1 MTDTIYR
8 KLQKQIDQ
16 YSLGF
21 PAAESGI
28 DLKIL
33 KKLYTEEEASIFLDI
48 SMQLETPDSLSER
61 TNRDPQQ
68 AAGLLEEMA
77 KKGLLFRKRKD
88 NAAYYAAIP
97 FVIGSFEFQ
106 LNRIDKEFAEMVED
120 YFNEVYLDNLGG
132 ILPPLRTIPVNRSV
146 NVSHNVAPYE
156 DAREIIKSKE
166 KIAVANCICRTHQE
180 LLNENCEKPLE
191 ACFVFGSHAEYYLEN
206 NMAREISQEEALAI
220 LDECEKAGLVNQPA
234 NMINPGGMCNC
245 CGDCCGV
252 LRALNQMSKP
262 AEQVTNNYWASVDPD
277 LCSGCEL
284 CIERCQ
290 MAAIRMNEE
299 QLSTIDTDRCIGCG
313 LCVTTCPE
321 EALSM
326 VLKPE
331 DKQCTPFESGMEL
344 MIKTAEK
351 RGTSLIPLSMK
362 DNEKQPNHRPNRRH

>member
-1 MTDTIYR
+1 MTATIYR
-8 KLQKQIDQ
+8 KLQEQIDQ

-33 KKLYTEEEASIFLDI
+33 GKLYTEEEASVFLDI
-48 SMQLETPDSLSER
+48 SMQLETPASLSER
-61 TNRDPQQ
+61 TNRDPQKTE
-68 AAGLLEEMA
+68 ALLEEMA

-88 NAAYYAAIP
+88 KLVYYAAIP

-106 LNRIDKEFAEMVED
+106 LNRIDKEFAEMVES
-120 YFNEVYLDNLGG
+120 YFNEIYLNNLGG
-132 ILPPLRTIPVNRSV
+132 ILPPLRTIPVNRAV

-156 DAREIIKSKE
+156 DARAIIKSKN
-166 KIAVANCICRTHQE
+166 KIAVANCICRTHRK
-180 LLNENCEKPLE
+180 LLDENCGKPLE

-206 NMAREISQEEALAI
+206 KMAREIGQVEALAI

-262 AEQVTNNYWASVDPD
+262 SEQVTNNYWASVDPD
-277 LCSGCEL
+277 LCSRCEL

-290 MAAIRMNEE
+290 MAAIHMDEK

-321 EALSM
+321 EALSL

-331 DKQCTPFESGMEL
+331 DKRCIPPESGMEL
-344 MIKTAEK
+344 MIKTAET
-351 RGTSLIPLSMK
+351 RGTSLIPFSMRENGK
-362 DNEKQPNHRPNRRH
+362 SP

>member
-8 KLQKQIDQ
+8 KLQEQIDQ

-33 KKLYTEEEASIFLDI
+33 KKLYTEEEASIFQDI
-48 SMQLETPDSLSER
+48 SMQLETPASLSER
-61 TNRDPQQ
+61 TSRDFQKT
-68 AAGLLEEMA
+68 ADLLEEMA
-77 KKGLLFRKRKD
+77 KKGLLFRKRKKD
-88 NAAYYAAIP
+88 AVYYAAIP

-120 YFNEVYLDNLGG
+120 YFNEIYLNNLGG

-146 NVSHNVAPYE
+146 SVSHNVAPYE
-156 DAREIIKSKE
+156 DARKIIKSKE
-166 KIAVANCICRTHQE
+166 KIAVAHCICRTHQE
-180 LLNENCEKPLE
+180 LLNDNCGKPLE

-206 NMAREISQEEALAI
+206 NMAREISQEDALAI

-262 AEQVTNNYWASVDPD
+262 AEQVTNNYRASVDPD

-290 MAAIRMNEE
+290 MAAIRVNEE
-299 QLSTIDTDRCIGCG
+299 QLSIIDIDRCIGCG

-331 DKQCTPFESGMEL
+331 DKQCTPPENGMEL

-362 DNEKQPNHRPNRRH
+362 ANE